1 MSSWSGLNRSGSSTT
16 YAAPGTTTKGAWA
29 ACTEATMEFK
39 DFWQKTPL
47 PWQLEDLTQEQIE
60 VVKKLASKAF
70 SAGKKVGKRL

>member
-1 MSSWSGLNRSGSSTT
+1 MNMLTAQIANTTATKTTRLAPAASTQ
-16 YAAPGTTTKGAWA
+16 AR
-29 ACTEATMEFK
+29 MLEFK
-39 DFWQKTPL
+39 DFWQTMTL